1 MPLVVPPELELLKR
15 LEGQRHDLH
24 QLLPVLYTIGP
35 SSSVAQ
41 KREQMLRFGESVIAK
56 L

>member
-1 MPLVVPPELELLKR
+1 MTSTSCYPFS
-15 LEGQRHDLH
+15 
-24 QLLPVLYTIGP
+24 YTIGP
-35 SSSVAQ
+35 TSSVAQ